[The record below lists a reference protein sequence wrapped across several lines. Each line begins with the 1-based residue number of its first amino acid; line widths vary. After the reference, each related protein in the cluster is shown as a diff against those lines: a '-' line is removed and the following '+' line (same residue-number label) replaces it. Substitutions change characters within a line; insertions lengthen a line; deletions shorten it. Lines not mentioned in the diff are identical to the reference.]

1 MEIVDILSK
10 ELEADLGIIET
21 TFEIAPGIYYVVA
34 TEEETALHTD
44 YYIADKERSLLSEKA
59 KSYGKTLQHQQK
71 YISYRVDSPKDGR
84 MVFEYEVNR
93 YLAKQKKPLL
103 DCKTLLEI
111 VTYGREVNPEYFGNY
126 PAPNVTPKGFTL
138 RYATLT
144 NGVFLI
150 ETDSLEKVV
159 AVCQPIWDGDL
170 SEYVTGRA
178 DMLDFDRLNGI
189 YRTGGY
195 LFFAESDACVA
206 LLEIMYWNT
215 AIKESEHLDMA
226 AMMNAIWKY
235 HPDYAATHNMR
246 EQTGLN
252 DCTGL
257 FMQSIGIDVELKGSA
272 DNVIV
277 LTENAG
283 TEYLKI

>member
-1 MEIVDILSK
+1 MEIIDKLNK
-10 ELEADLGIIET
+10 ELEDDLGIIET
-21 TFEIAPGIYYVVA
+21 TSEIAPGIYYVVA
-34 TEEETALHTD
+34 TEEETALHAE
-44 YYIADKERSLLSEKA
+44 YYIADKECSLLSEKA
-59 KSYGKTLQHQQK
+59 KSYGRPLQHQDR

-93 YLAKQKKPLL
+93 YLAKQEKPLL

-126 PAPNVTPKGFTL
+126 PAPCVTPRGFML
-138 RYATLT
+138 RYATLA

-150 ETDSLEKVV
+150 ETDRLERVI

-170 SEYVTGRA
+170 SEYVIGKA
-178 DMLDFDRLNGI
+178 EMLDFDRLNGI

-195 LFFAESDACVA
+195 MFFSENDACVA
-206 LLEIMYWNT
+206 LLEIMYWN
-215 AIKESEHLDMA
+215 AAVKESEHLDMA

-235 HPDYAATHNMR
+235 HPDYAVTHNMR

-257 FMQSIGIDVELKGSA
+257 FMQSIGLDVELKGSV
-272 DNVIV
+272 DNVIF

-283 TEYLKI
+283 TEYLII